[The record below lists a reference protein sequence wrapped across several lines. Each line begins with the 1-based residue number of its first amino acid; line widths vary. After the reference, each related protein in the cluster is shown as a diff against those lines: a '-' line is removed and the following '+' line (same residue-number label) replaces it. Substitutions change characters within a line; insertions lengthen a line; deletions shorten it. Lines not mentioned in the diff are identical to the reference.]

1 MDNMQIARIV
11 ATIFDIYA
19 ILYPIFSWGFIIYI
33 LSSWVPGLRE
43 SRFGEI
49 LGRVY
54 EPLLEPFRRIIP
66 PLGGMLDL
74 SPLVFIIVLQL
85 FNYGMRSI
93 FVTVINGLLT

>member
-1 MDNMQIARIV
+1 MDNIQIAKIV
-11 ATIFDIYA
+11 KMIFDVYVIV
-19 ILYPIFSWGFIIYI
+19 YPIFSWGFIIYI

-43 SRFGEI
+43 SKFGDI

-74 SPLVFIIVLQL
+74 SPIAFIIVLQL

-93 FVTVINGLLT
+93 FVTIINGLLT